1 MIGILSDSHDN
12 LVRVREAVRLFN
24 DAACDLVIHAGDFVA
39 PFTVEEL
46 RNLRAPVKA
55 VFGNCDGE
63 RAGLAK
69 AFAGLGEVREAPLEF
84 RHAGRRFLVSHLD
97 GPVGRYPAAR
107 TCDVIVF
114 GHTHRPS
121 AEFRDGVLLVNPG
134 EAGGWLRGKSTVAL
148 LDPAALKAEIITL

>member
-1 MIGILSDSHDN
+1 LIGILADSHDN

-97 GPVGRYPAAR
+97 GAVGRYPAAR

-148 LDPAALKAEIITL
+148 LDPAAMKAEIITL